1 MSAAPTNSIVDVPG
15 IKIGHSTDL
24 EAVTGCTVVLCE
36 KGAVAGVDQRG
47 GGPGTRETD
56 LLKPV
61 NNVQKVHAVM
71 LSGGSAFGLDSA
83 SGAMRYLEEKGIGY
97 PVGSHRVP
105 IVPAAILFDLFI
117 GDGKRRP
124 DAELGYQ
131 ACNSATTNP
140 PEQGSVGAGTG
151 ATVGKILGIGQS
163 TKSGIGTASIKL
175 TGGTVIGAIVAV
187 NAFGDVIDPET
198 RKIIAGLR
206 SISKGPIKIGRDE
219 TFADTLEVLKSY
231 AGQKLLSLA
240 SRSNTVIG
248 VVATNAK
255 LDKSQATRVAQM
267 AQNGVVRTIVPA
279 NTMHDGD
286 TIFALSTGK
295 KNTDVNIVG
304 AVAAQIMSQAILNA
318 VLNAKSLGGVPA
330 ITDLA

>member
-1 MSAAPTNSIVDVPG
+1 MAAALTNSIVDVPG

-24 EAVTGCTVVLCE
+24 EAITGCTVVLCE

-83 SGAMRYLEEKGIGY
+83 SGAMKYLEENRIGY
-97 PVGSHRVP
+97 PVGPHRVP

-117 GDGKRRP
+117 GDGNRRP
-124 DAELGYQ
+124 DAKMGYQ
-131 ACNSATTNP
+131 ACLSASSQT

-151 ATVGKILGIGQS
+151 ATVGKIFGIKQS

-175 TGGTVIGAIVAV
+175 PGGTIVGAIIAV
-187 NAFGDVIDPET
+187 NAIGDVLDPET
-198 RKIIAGLR
+198 NQIIAGLR
-206 SISKGPIKIGRDE
+206 SISKGPVKIGGDNIFANTLDVLG
-219 TFADTLEVLKSY
+219 TF
-231 AGQKLLSLA
+231 AGQKLLA
-240 SRSNTVIG
+240 IAFRSNTVIG

-255 LDKSQATRVAQM
+255 LDKAQATRVAQM
-267 AQNGVVRTIVPA
+267 AQNGVVRTITPA

-286 TIFALSTGK
+286 TLFALSTGK

-304 AVAAQIMSQAILNA
+304 AFAAQLVSQAIINA
-318 VLNAKSLGGVPA
+318 VINAKSLGGVPA
-330 ITDLA
+330 ISDL

>member
-1 MSAAPTNSIVDVPG
+1 MAAILTNSIVDVPG
-15 IKIGHSTDL
+15 IKIGHATDL
-24 EAVTGCTVVLCE
+24 EAITGCTVVLCE

-56 LLKPV
+56 LLKPI

-83 SGAMRYLEEKGIGY
+83 SGAMKYLEENNIGY
-97 PVGSHRVP
+97 PVGPHRVP

-124 DAELGYQ
+124 DAEMGYQ
-131 ACNSATTNP
+131 ACLSASSQSP
-140 PEQGSVGAGTG
+140 KQGSVGAGTG
-151 ATVGKILGIGQS
+151 ATVGKILGIKQS

-175 TGGTVIGAIVAV
+175 PGGTIFGAIIAV
-187 NAFGDVIDPET
+187 NAIGDVVDPET
-198 RKIIAGLR
+198 NQIIAGLR
-206 SISKGPIKIGRDE
+206 SISKGPIKIGGDNIFANTLDVLG
-219 TFADTLEVLKSY
+219 TFV
-231 AGQKLLSLA
+231 GQKLLALA

-255 LDKSQATRVAQM
+255 LDKAQATRVAQM
-267 AQNGVVRTIVPA
+267 AQNGVVRTITPA

-286 TIFALSTGK
+286 TIFTLATGEIEA
-295 KNTDVNIVG
+295 DVSAVG
-304 AVAAQIMSQAILNA
+304 AIAAEVMSEAILA
-318 VLNAKSLGGVPA
+318 GVKAAKSAYGFPGYA
-330 ITDLA
+330 GE

>member
-1 MSAAPTNSIVDVPG
+1 MAALLTNSIVDVPG
-15 IKIGHSTDL
+15 IKIGHATDL
-24 EAVTGCTVVLCE
+24 EAITGCTVVLCE

-56 LLKPV
+56 LLKPI

-83 SGAMRYLEEKGIGY
+83 SGAMKYLEENKIGY
-97 PVGSHRVP
+97 PVGPHRVP

-124 DAELGYQ
+124 DAEMGYQ
-131 ACNSATTNP
+131 ACLSASSQS
-140 PEQGSVGAGTG
+140 PEQGSIGAGTG
-151 ATVGKILGIGQS
+151 ATVGKILGIKQS
-163 TKSGIGTASIKL
+163 TKSGIGAASIKL
-175 TGGTVIGAIVAV
+175 PGGTIIGAIITV
-187 NAFGDVIDPET
+187 NAIGDVIDPET
-198 RKIIAGLR
+198 NQIIAGLR
-206 SISKGPIKIGRDE
+206 SISKGPIKIGGDNI
-219 TFADTLEVLKSY
+219 FANTLDVLGSF

-255 LDKSQATRVAQM
+255 LDKAQATRVAQM
-267 AQNGVVRTIVPA
+267 AQNGVVRTITPA

-286 TIFALSTGK
+286 TLFALSTGK

-304 AVAAQIMSQAILNA
+304 AFAAQVVSQAIINA
-318 VLNAKSLGGVPA
+318 VVNATTLGGVPA
-330 ITDLA
+330 ISDI